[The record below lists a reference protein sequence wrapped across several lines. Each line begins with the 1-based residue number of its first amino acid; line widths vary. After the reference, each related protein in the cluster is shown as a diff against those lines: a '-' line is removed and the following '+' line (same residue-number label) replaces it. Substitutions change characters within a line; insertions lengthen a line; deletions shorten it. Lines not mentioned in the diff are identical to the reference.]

1 MTAHAPAVTT
11 RGRRA
16 GGGLDRQTLVIG
28 AVVALGLVM
37 PALDTTIVN
46 VALDE
51 LAAGLHAPRRRN
63 HPADTGS

>member
-1 MTAHAPAVTT
+1 MTAHAPAVTP

-28 AVVALGLVM
+28 AVVTLGLVM

-46 VALDE
+46 VALGK
-51 LAAGLHAPRRRN
+51 LAADLRAPGRKN